1 MVRLTQENEVMTSPH
16 KENNSVNL
24 TQASQGLKRLNITVT
39 WSFKPY
45 GGKPM
50 DVDFACLALDRH
62 AQTREDTDFVFYSNP
77 QGAGLAIKLLE
88 GAEDGAEGSS
98 PASLATSTIFVD
110 LDNLSFDVWRI
121 MFVLSV
127 YQGVENDQTFD
138 VLKEA
143 VLRIEN
149 ADTGQELARSIFTNE
164 GMDEATA
171 IKLGEITRDGVE
183 WSFTKIAEA
192 VKDGLADVAQGYGIL
207 ISSTT

>member
-1 MVRLTQENEVMTSPH
+1 MSRLTQESVIMTSPQ
-16 KENNSVNL
+16 KENNTVNL
-24 TQASQGLKRLNITVT
+24 TQASQGLKKLNIMVT
-39 WSFKPY
+39 WAFKPY
-45 GGKPM
+45 GGKSM
-50 DVDFACLALDRH
+50 NVDFACFALDRH
-62 AQTREDTDFVFYSNP
+62 AQTREDTDFVFYNNP
-77 QGAGLAIKLLE
+77 QGAGLAVKLLE

-98 PASLATSTIFVD
+98 PASLSTSTIFVD

-121 MFVLSV
+121 MFVLAV

-149 ADTGQELARSIFTNE
+149 AETGEELARSIFTSE

-171 IKLGEITRDGVE
+171 IKLGEISRDGVE
-183 WSFTKIAEA
+183 WSFTRSGDA
-192 VKDGLADVAQGYGIL
+192 VKEGLADIAQNYGIL